1 MLITKTSIRSDHENA
16 VFLFLFIK
24 YYRRCN
30 SAFQGIKRSLLFAEI
45 NKRDKRELAFEQ
57 VNALVSNTPF
67 LYLLKTS

>member
-45 NKRDKRELAFEQ
+45 N
-57 VNALVSNTPF
+57 V
-67 LYLLKTS
+67 LLEINESLHLNKLTH